1 MDNFEDLDDVL
12 DEMEFDEDDD
22 LEDFVEEELDEED
35 FDSLNE

>member
-22 LEDFVEEELDEED
+22 LENSVEEEMDEED